1 MTLLANRNSY
11 AQAFAVSNQLRFRA
25 LDADTL
31 VGDPN
36 GDGKV
41 DVTDCTAIQMYLAEF
56 SEFTDDQLRA
66 SDADGDGEI
75 SIADATAI
83 QMYAAQLI
91 DHLG

>member
-36 GDGKV
+36 SDGKV

>member
-1 MTLLANRNSY
+1 MGYT
-11 AQAFAVSNQLRFRA
+11 
-25 LDADTL
+25 
-31 VGDPN
+31 PN
-36 GDGKV
+36 GVQAEESQTPAPSWGGGLCWSFGSAFLS
-41 DVTDCTAIQMYLAEF
+41 TLFFLAEF